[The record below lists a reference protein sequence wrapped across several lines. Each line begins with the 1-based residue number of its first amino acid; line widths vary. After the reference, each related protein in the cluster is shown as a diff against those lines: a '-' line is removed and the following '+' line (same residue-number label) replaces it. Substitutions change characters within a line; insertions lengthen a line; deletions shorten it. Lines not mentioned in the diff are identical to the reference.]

1 MSDGVDAGALVVGEL
16 VEGRKDQTHYEV
28 YSLELSI
35 LREDC
40 KRDRNTTIFILL
52 LPRDRLIFMLSNEG

>member
-16 VEGRKDQTHYEV
+16 AEGRKDQTHYEV